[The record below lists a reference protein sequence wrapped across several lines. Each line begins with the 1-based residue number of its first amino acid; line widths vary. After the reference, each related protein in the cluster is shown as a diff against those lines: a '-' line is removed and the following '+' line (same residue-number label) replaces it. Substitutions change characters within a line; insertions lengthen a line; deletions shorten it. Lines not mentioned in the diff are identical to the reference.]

1 MARETI
7 VAGQAQVDAARAALD
22 LAEGRYQKGLGN
34 IIELADAEAG
44 RSAAELGLIQARY
57 ELARAG
63 ALLEHARGP

>member
-1 MARETI
+1 MVLPTVYCLLTTESDDWD
-7 VAGQAQVDAARAALD
+7 DA
-22 LAEGRYQKGLGN
+22 K
-34 IIELADAEAG
+34 AG